1 MLFGGHHH
9 GFARLPTAFFRP
21 TVRKSEPTVVFSEK
35 DGYNGRM
42 PVHHGLLMRTVIH
55 PEHAHAVILRLDGVV
70 LRIELNGICRACL
83 GSGSCGHHCL
93 LGFLTEWP
101 E

>member
-35 DGYNGRM
+35 DGHNGRM
-42 PVHHGLLMRTVIH
+42 PVHHGLLMRTVLH
-55 PEHAHAVILRLDGVV
+55 PEHAHAVILRLDGECFGST
-70 LRIELNGICRACL
+70 LTGSAELAWGRGAVDIIASL
-83 GSGSCGHHCL
+83 D
-93 LGFLTEWP
+93 F
-101 E
+101 